1 MRVMFGDDR
10 RAPNPPAVCR
20 LRGTGCGA
28 GIFGGGYAGEVRP
41 MSLHTSRGWRVVAR
55 FDGSTEDGF
64 DLVRMADTLA
74 EADKVIRELSGRV
87 IRTGYYLTESRRVIW
102 AQVQR
107 QNGGGEWLPVG
118 QAVIA

>member
-1 MRVMFGDDR
+1 M
-10 RAPNPPAVCR
+10 
-20 LRGTGCGA
+20 
-28 GIFGGGYAGEVRP
+28 I
-41 MSLHTSRGWRVVAR
+41 LHTSRGWRVVAR